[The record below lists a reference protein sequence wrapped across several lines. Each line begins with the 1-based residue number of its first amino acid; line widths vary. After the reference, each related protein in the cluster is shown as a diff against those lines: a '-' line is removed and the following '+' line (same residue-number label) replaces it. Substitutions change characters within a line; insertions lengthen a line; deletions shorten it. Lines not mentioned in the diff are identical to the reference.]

1 MKLVA
6 YTFKDSVPFNFTYS
20 YNSKNTQIKANAN
33 DIHGQSATLLTCLK
47 LMSKENN
54 EPWWRGA
61 PRPSSWMNFL
71 RVQVALGW
79 PAYFSGMPVLMRSA
93 RTLS

>member
-54 EPWWRGA
+54 EPW
-61 PRPSSWMNFL
+61 
-71 RVQVALGW
+71 
-79 PAYFSGMPVLMRSA
+79 
-93 RTLS
+93 